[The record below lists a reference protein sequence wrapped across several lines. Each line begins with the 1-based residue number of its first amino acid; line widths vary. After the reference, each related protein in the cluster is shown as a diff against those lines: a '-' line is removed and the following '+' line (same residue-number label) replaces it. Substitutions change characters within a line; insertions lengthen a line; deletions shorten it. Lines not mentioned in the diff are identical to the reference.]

1 MLFSQYILS
10 RLNILDAATKGF
22 GRQIQE
28 RTLFDQLLEVTDDSA
43 EAVQLIKW
51 GLATRF
57 LLARGSSLSGGF
69 CIDRAVI
76 APWRSKSNG
85 ESTDF
90 NTAVAASWITNR
102 SGQIK
107 KS

>member
-10 RLNILDAATKGF
+10 RLDILDVATKGF

-28 RTLFDQLLEVTDDSA
+28 RTLYDQLVDVTHDSA

-69 CIDRAVI
+69 SIDRTVI

-85 ESTDF
+85 ESTEF
-90 NTAVAASWITNR
+90 NTASAASSIPNG